1 MKNICHILIVVA
13 FLFFSGNLQ
22 ASKIKTADKDLP
34 QGMVIIPAGP
44 FWMGIDELPPDTPW
58 GQKDSKPKHEVSLP
72 TFYIDQHEV
81 THGAY
86 QKFEPEMK
94 IPDRTP
100 DIPMTHVTWHDA
112 DRYCHSLG
120 KRLPTEAE
128 WEKAARGTDGR
139 AYPWGN
145 KFELKLANTGAA
157 PMPVGSF
164 PKDKSPYGV
173 FDMAGNV
180 SEWTDT
186 WYRAYPGNTFPSED
200 YGIFQKV
207 VRGGSFNVNRHFADD
222 MFAQVTFRNYN
233 RPHIA
238 GPDNGFRC
246 AQSLLN

>member
-1 MKNICHILIVVA
+1 MKNICHILVCVA
-13 FLFFSGNLQ
+13 FLFFSGDLH
-22 ASKIKTADKDLP
+22 ASKRKAPGKGLP
-34 QGMVIIPAGP
+34 QGMVLITEGP

-58 GQKDSKPKHEVSLP
+58 GQKDAKPKHKVTLP
-72 TFYIDQHEV
+72 AFYIDRYEV
-81 THGAY
+81 THGDY

-100 DIPMTHVTWHDA
+100 DTPMTHVTWHDA
-112 DRYCHSLG
+112 YNYCRSLG

-145 KFELKLANTGAA
+145 HFDLKLANTGAT

-164 PKDKSPYGV
+164 PKDRSPYGV

-180 SEWTDT
+180 SEWTDS
-186 WYRAYPGNTFPSED
+186 WYRPYPGNTFPSED

-233 RPHIA
+233 RPHIS

-246 AQSLLN
+246 AKSLS